1 MTALSYIDTHT
12 HLDDPQ
18 FAEDRDQVIVT
29 AKAAGVGTMI
39 NIGYRPERWVSTLA
53 LADRHPE
60 VAFVLGL
67 HPGHADE
74 WSEQLFADL
83 SALVS
88 ERRPVAIGEIGI
100 DYHWTEE
107 NKAVQRVSFER
118 QVELAAAIDLPVVIH
133 QRSAARDV
141 ESVLRNAPESLRVI
155 LHSFD
160 GDPSLADL
168 AQDRG
173 WFLGLG
179 GLATR
184 RQSEELRNRLPS
196 FPIDQLVLE
205 TDSPYLVPSGLKSR
219 RNEPANIPLIANRV
233 ASLLGHSPDEIA
245 EITTANA
252 LCAFH
257 LRAEVTA

>member
-18 FAEDRDQVIVT
+18 FAEDRDQVIAT

-107 NKAVQRVSFER
+107 NKAIQRVSFER

-160 GDPSLADL
+160 GDPCPCRSCPGP
-168 AQDRG
+168 R
-173 WFLGLG
+173 
-179 GLATR
+179 
-184 RQSEELRNRLPS
+184 
-196 FPIDQLVLE
+196 
-205 TDSPYLVPSGLKSR
+205 LVPRAGWACDAPPIRRTAQPPAELPDRSDWCWRLIRHILCLLDSSHDVTSR
-219 RNEPANIPLIANRV
+219 QTFR
-233 ASLLGHSPDEIA
+233 
-245 EITTANA
+245 
-252 LCAFH
+252 
-257 LRAEVTA
+257 